1 MLKKIFAISI
11 ILALWQSV
19 YIFFPVKGYILPS
32 PVEIG
37 ISFSEV
43 LMSKEIF
50 FHIFASL
57 QRVVV
62 GFLLAIFAGVGLA
75 LLFGHYKVV
84 GEYFRP
90 IVEILRP
97 IPPIAWIPI
106 AILIFG
112 LGNASA
118 YFIVFLGS
126 FFPIFTNTY
135 FGVISLPKIYRNI
148 ASSFNLGRFIYFR
161 KILFKFS
168 LPYIFVGL
176 KIGIGMA
183 WICVIAAE
191 LIGAQSG
198 LGYFIQLNR
207 LLLQTDKMLV
217 GMILIGTIGYFL
229 NYIISKIEKL
239 TVKWENK

>member
-1 MLKKIFAISI
+1 M
-11 ILALWQSV
+11 
-19 YIFFPVKGYILPS
+19 
-32 PVEIG
+32 
-37 ISFSEV
+37 
-43 LMSKEIF
+43 
-50 FHIFASL
+50 
-57 QRVVV
+57 VV
-62 GFLLAIFAGVGLA
+62 GFSLATIVGVGLA
-75 LLFGHYKVV
+75 LLFGYYKTI

-106 AILIFG
+106 AILFFG
-112 LGNASA
+112 LGNTSA
-118 YFIVFLGS
+118 YFIVFLGA

-135 FGVISLPKIYRNI
+135 FGVASLPKIYKNV
-148 ASSFNLGRFIYFR
+148 ASSFELSRFIFFR
-161 KILFKFS
+161 KILFQFS

-217 GMILIGTIGYFL
+217 GMILIGIIGYFL

-239 TVKWENK
+239 TVKWEVK

>member
-1 MLKKIFAISI
+1 MLKKILT
-11 ILALWQSV
+11 ILAIISLWQLI
-19 YIFFPVKGYILPS
+19 YFIFPADHYVIPS

-37 ISFSEV
+37 GTFYEV

-50 FHIFASL
+50 FHTLASFS
-57 QRVVV
+57 RVVV
-62 GFLLAIFAGVGLA
+62 GFFIAAIVGIGLA
-75 LLFGHYKVV
+75 LLFGYYRTV

-118 YFIVFLGS
+118 YFIVFLGA

-135 FGVISLPKIYRNI
+135 FGVISLPKIYKNV
-148 ASSFNLGRFIYFR
+148 ASSFELGRFVFFR

-168 LPYIFVGL
+168 LPYIFTGL

-207 LLLQTDKMLV
+207 LMLQTDKMLV
-217 GMILIGTIGYFL
+217 GMILIGIIGYFL
-229 NYIISKIEKL
+229 NYLISTAEK
-239 TVKWENK
+239 TVVKWGTK